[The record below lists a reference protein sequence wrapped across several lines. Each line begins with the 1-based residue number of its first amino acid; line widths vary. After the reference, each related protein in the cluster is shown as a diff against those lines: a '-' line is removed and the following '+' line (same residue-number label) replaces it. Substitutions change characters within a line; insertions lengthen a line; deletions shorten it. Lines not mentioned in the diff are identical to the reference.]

1 MPLKKNNILC
11 HLIKQSDAGGEMV
24 EEILFVF
31 SGSIITIDCTA
42 LLFTSKT
49 LQLIAVEMKEYAC
62 SVRLY

>member
-1 MPLKKNNILC
+1 M
-11 HLIKQSDAGGEMV
+11 QMDAGGEMA

-42 LLFTSKT
+42 LLFTLKT
-49 LQLIAVEMKEYAC
+49 LQLIEMEMKEYPC